1 MGANPEGLPVTP
13 IPPVDQVY
21 PSPPDWTG
29 VRVLHIGDSHVSAGL
44 TAGLRKHLVHA
55 GAIYKP
61 QMWVGSRSKSWV
73 ASGRL
78 RRLLD
83 SFAPN
88 AVVITL
94 GTNAMANSSPDRYAH
109 WIRKV
114 VSHVGPRR
122 CFWMGPPPL
131 LEDTHG
137 FNEMAAAA
145 ATPCRY
151 FDTRPLG
158 FEPRKDGKFHLT
170 RAQGERWADAV
181 WRWMNEPAPIAL
193 SGRDDAL

>member
-1 MGANPEGLPVTP
+1 MAANPEGLAVTP
-13 IPPVDQVY
+13 IPPVDHVY
-21 PSPPDWTG
+21 PPPPDWTG
-29 VRVLHIGDSHVSAGL
+29 ARVLHIGDSHVSAGL
-44 TAGLRKHLVHA
+44 TARLRKHLTRA
-55 GAIYKP
+55 GAIYRP
-61 QMWVGSRSKSWV
+61 RMWVGSRSKSWV

-88 AVVITL
+88 AIVITL
-94 GTNAMANSSPDRYAH
+94 GTNAMGNSRPDRYAR

-122 CFWMGPPPL
+122 CFWMGPPSL
-131 LEDTHG
+131 LEDPHG

-145 ATPCRY
+145 AAPCRY
-151 FDTRPLG
+151 FDSRSLG

-170 RAQGERWADAV
+170 RAQGKLWADAV
-181 WRWMNEPAPIAL
+181 WRWMNEPAPAAAWEG
-193 SGRDDAL
+193 SDAL